1 MRQRLLA
8 LIPILILFWWA
19 LLTSLNE
26 EEDIEL
32 FIYEEEVLLEPV
44 PEIPSN

>member
-1 MRQRLLA
+1 MRWRLLA

-26 EEDIEL
+26 EEDVIYIYDEEL
-32 FIYEEEVLLEPV
+32 VLEPL